1 MVGEN
6 MEHIEIKDKS
16 GWHLFWKAAAIT
28 AIAIG
33 LIAIGFFGAMLV
45 AKFWA

>member
-1 MVGEN
+1 

-16 GWHLFWKAAAIT
+16 GWRLFWKAAAIT